1 MLQYTVEPTSYLKIL
16 TVKTFCVEN
25 RHIIGENPVAIAL
38 ELEGLSYQSVIPDD
52 KIKMLSALHTRCES
66 LKKILETFINKRCFI
81 GDLDLMLSILTELT
95 ELSGGELGRLAKQ
108 TIVNDSLGNGESEE
122 MIS

>member
-1 MLQYTVEPTSYLKIL
+1 MLQYSVEPTSYLKIL

-52 KIKMLSALHTRCES
+52 KIKMLTALHTRCNSLKNVLES
-66 LKKILETFINKRCFI
+66 LAEKQCFI
-81 GDLDLMLSILTELT
+81 GEISLILGILTDLT
-95 ELSGGELGRLAKQ
+95 ELSGSELSRLAKQ
-108 TIVNDSLGNGESEE
+108 TIVNDSLS
-122 MIS
+122 